1 MNIIVNY
8 SNSNNMRQRNLNP
21 QSKQQTENYGST
33 YSVESDQKD
42 VILSKLKSEVEGLK
56 KNEQ

>member
-1 MNIIVNY
+1 
-8 SNSNNMRQRNLNP
+8 MRQRNLNP
-21 QSKQQTENYGST
+21 PPKQQTENYGST

-42 VILSKLKSEVEGLK
+42 VIVSKLKSEVDGLK

>member
-1 MNIIVNY
+1 
-8 SNSNNMRQRNLNP
+8 MRQRNLNP